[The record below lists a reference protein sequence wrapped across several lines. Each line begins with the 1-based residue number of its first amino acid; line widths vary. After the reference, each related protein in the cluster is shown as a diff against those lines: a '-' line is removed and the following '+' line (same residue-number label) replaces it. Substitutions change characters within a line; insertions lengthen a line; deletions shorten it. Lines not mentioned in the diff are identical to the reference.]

1 MSKCHEKIKAEWQ
14 WQFWLNDSSF
24 VFFNAARIYMIALQ
38 WCVIWTD
45 VLLNNLAAADIM
57 MTCWE
62 CKYIANV
69 LQILFVQLAYR
80 LGSVTFPAHPS
91 IANDSSAR
99 SCRPMLQCCSVLQCC
114 THRLF
119 YARVGIFIGRL
130 MSFTTHSLSAH
141 YRLPAATI
149 VKWMIRTKWKWTKH
163 IFWAG

>member
-99 SCRPMLQCCSVLQCC
+99 SCRPMLQCCRGLHPPSLLCKSW
-114 THRLF
+114 HF
-119 YARVGIFIGRL
+119 YRKTDEFHHSLTI
-130 MSFTTHSLSAH
+130 SSLSAASSN
-141 YRLPAATI
+141 YCEMNDQDKMK
-149 VKWMIRTKWKWTKH
+149 VN
-163 IFWAG
+163 